1 MKKSGT
7 KEEVWAGLA
16 EHTKGG
22 LTKKDLIEVK
32 KGETR
37 RIVSRAK
44 HEAGVKNFHKTLG
57 GARAQHAR
65 AVRGHAML
73 GGYLL

>member
-1 MKKSGT
+1 MKKTGT
-7 KEEVWAGLA
+7 KEEVFYGHA

-22 LTKKDLIEVK
+22 LTKAHLTENKQGK
-32 KGETR
+32 
-37 RIVSRAK
+37 IVSKAK
-44 HEAGVKNFHKTLG
+44 QAAGVKNYHKTLG

-65 AVRGHAML
+65 AVHTVHGRAML